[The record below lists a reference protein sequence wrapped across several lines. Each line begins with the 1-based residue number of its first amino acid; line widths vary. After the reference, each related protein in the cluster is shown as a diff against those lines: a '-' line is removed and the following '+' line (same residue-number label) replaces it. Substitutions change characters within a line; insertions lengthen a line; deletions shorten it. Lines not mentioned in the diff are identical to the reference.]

1 MFYYLFIIISIIILY
16 NTVQRFGY
24 TANAVIYTILNVS
37 KLFVSELSG
46 IDTGIDSGVMLT
58 IYTIITFIVA
68 LVYVRVYSKVIDF
81 CDNFTYSIIVMG
93 IIEWLVLLLLNAV
106 MSMFLI

>member
-1 MFYYLFIIISIIILY
+1 MFYYLFILISIIILY
-16 NTVQRFGY
+16 NTVHRFCY
-24 TANAVIYTILNVS
+24 TANAVIYKVLYVA
-37 KLFVSELSG
+37 KLFVSEFSG
-46 IDTGIDSGVMLT
+46 IDTGIDSGSMLA
-58 IYTIITFIVA
+58 IYTVITFIVA

-106 MSMFLI
+106 LSMFLI